1 MPPET
6 QSRETGPPAAA
17 EAKPSF
23 VGRMRALRQTRFGAF
38 VPVLLALA
46 AIWLHFGLAVPLW
59 EYWSDPDAESI
70 RFVFFSPRNIYNLF
84 MQSALVATLAVGITI
99 VLLLGDIDLS
109 VAATAG
115 VCAALL
121 GVLVLIGFPGWL
133 ACLMVMFAGIV
144 MGAAQ
149 GVMIAYIG
157 IPSFVVTLAGL
168 LGYQGLMQKIL
179 PTGNLYIGDEFVRS
193 IARALI
199 PDIWGLLLAAA
210 LVALAAFAAWRRQ
223 ARRRA
228 RGLELDANMAVW
240 GQVAFFAVLV
250 FAAVITM
257 NNYRSLPLMI
267 LLLVALT
274 ALMGWVTTSTPFGRS
289 IFAVGGNAES
299 ARRVGMNVKRIRV
312 AAFGIVGLMAAIG
325 GIFGA
330 SRYGS
335 VSYTAFAGGSLLL
348 ESIGAAVIGGTSL
361 FGGSGSV
368 WNAILGAL
376 VIGSLGNGLD
386 LSGASAADKLMFSG
400 AILLLAVAIDALSR
414 PQGGGR

>member
-1 MPPET
+1 MSVRHQLSPVA
-6 QSRETGPPAAA
+6 R
-17 EAKPSF
+17 
-23 VGRMRALRQTRFGAF
+23 LRQMRGTQFGAF

-46 AIWLHFGLAVPLW
+46 AIWGYFGLALPVW
-59 EYWSDPDAESI
+59 EHLSSPTSDSVQFI
-70 RFVFFSPRNIYNLF
+70 FLSPRNIYNLF
-84 MQSALVATLAVGITI
+84 MQSAVIATLAVGITV

-109 VAATAG
+109 AAATAG

-121 GVLVLIGFPGWL
+121 GVIMLAGVPGWM
-133 ACLMVMFAGIV
+133 ACLIV
-144 MGAAQ
+144 MAVGTAMGVAQ
-149 GVMIAYIG
+149 GMLIAYIG

-168 LGYQGLMQKIL
+168 LGFQGVMQKIL
-179 PTGNLYIGDEFVRS
+179 PTGNLNIGDPFVRD
-193 IARALI
+193 IARILI
-199 PDIWGLLLAAA
+199 PDAVGLILASILVATLSIAA
-210 LVALAAFAAWRRQ
+210 LRRQ
-223 ARRRA
+223 AQRKA
-228 RGLELDANMAVW
+228 KGLELDSIQALG
-240 GQVAFFAVLV
+240 GQILFFAVIV
-250 FAAVITM
+250 FAAVATM
-257 NNYRSLPLMI
+257 NAYRSVPLLI
-267 LLLVALT
+267 VLLVGLT
-274 ALMGWVTTSTPFGRS
+274 ALVGWVTTSTPFGRS

-361 FGGSGSV
+361 FGGRGSV

-400 AILLLAVAIDALSR
+400 AILLLAVAIDAVSR
-414 PQGGGR
+414 SDGT

>member
-1 MPPET
+1 MQPEPNL
-6 QSRETGPPAAA
+6 SLVDHLR
-17 EAKPSF
+17 
-23 VGRMRALRQTRFGAF
+23 VLRQTRFGAF

-46 AIWLHFGLAVPLW
+46 AIWLYFGLAVPLW
-59 EYWSDPDAESI
+59 EYWSDPGADSI
-70 RFVFFSPRNIYNLF
+70 RFIFLSPRNIYNLF
-84 MQSALVATLAVGITI
+84 MQSAVIAMLAVGITV

-109 VAATAG
+109 AAATAG

-121 GVLVLIGFPGWL
+121 GVLVLAGIPGWV
-133 ACLMVMFAGIV
+133 ACLMVMFVGIV

-149 GVMIAYIG
+149 GLLIAYVG

-179 PTGNLYIGDEFVRS
+179 PTGNLNVGDPFVRS
-193 IARALI
+193 IARILI
-199 PDIWGLLLAAA
+199 PDAWGLVLAAVLVIAVAFLA
-210 LVALAAFAAWRRQ
+210 LRRQ
-223 ARRRA
+223 AQRRT
-228 RGLELDANMAVW
+228 RGLELDSSFSLW

-250 FAAVITM
+250 FAAVLTM
-257 NNYRSLPLMI
+257 NSYRSLPLMI
-267 LLLVALT
+267 LLLLAIT
-274 ALMGWVTTSTPFGRS
+274 ALMGWITTSSPFGRA
-289 IFAVGGNAES
+289 IFAVGGNPES
-299 ARRVGMNVKRIRV
+299 ARRVGINVKRVRV

-330 SRYGS
+330 SRFGS
-335 VSYTAFAGGSLLL
+335 VSYTAFAGGTLLL

-361 FGGSGSV
+361 FGGRGSV

-414 PQGGGR
+414 PPGSER

>member
-1 MPPET
+1 MLPE
-6 QSRETGPPAAA
+6 SKR
-17 EAKPSF
+17 SF
-23 VGRMRALRQTRFGAF
+23 VERLRSLRETRFGAF

-46 AIWLHFGLAVPLW
+46 AIWTYFGVAAPLW
-59 EYWSDPDAESI
+59 EHWSDPASDGV
-70 RFVFFSPRNIYNLF
+70 RFIFLSPRNIYNLF
-84 MQSALVATLAVGITI
+84 MQSALIATLAVGITV

-109 VAATAG
+109 AAATAG

-121 GVLVLIGFPGWL
+121 GVLLLAGVPSGL
-133 ACLMVMFAGIV
+133 ACLIVMALGIV

-149 GVMIAYIG
+149 GMLVAYVG

-179 PTGNLYIGDEFVRS
+179 PTGNLNIGDPFVRG
-193 IARALI
+193 IARVLI
-199 PDIWGLLLAAA
+199 PDSLGLVLAAA
-210 LVALAAFAAWRRQ
+210 LVLIVGIFAFRRQ
-223 ARRRA
+223 SQRKA
-228 RGLELDANMAVW
+228 RGLELDSTFSIVV
-240 GQVAFFAVLV
+240 QVIVFALLV

-257 NNYRSLPLMI
+257 NAYRSVPLLI
-267 LLLVALT
+267 VLLVSLT
-274 ALMGWVTTSTPFGRS
+274 AIVGWVTTSTPFGRS

-299 ARRVGMNVKRIRV
+299 ARRVGIDVKRIRV
-312 AAFGIVGLMAAIG
+312 AAFGIVGLLAAIG

-330 SRYGS
+330 SRFGS
-335 VSYTAFAGGSLLL
+335 VSYTSFAGGSLLL

-361 FGGSGSV
+361 FGGRGSV

-400 AILLLAVAIDALSR
+400 AILLLAVAIDAVSR
-414 PQGGGR
+414 SGHNNGT